1 MIFFIETDNADD
13 MKVIS
18 SNNWSITKI
27 DDGRYA
33 LKIDDSYEH
42 YLDKKQRDKL
52 ISYLRGSTDI
62 KNVYIGNQTVS
73 VDNGL

>member
-18 SNNWSITKI
+18 SNNWSITKS

-33 LKIDDSYEH
+33 LKIDGSYEH